1 MHLLLSD
8 NHPLQISMWYF
19 CIVRK
24 TLAALINMIGA
35 IKCRSV
41 LRWWIF
47 FYFDCSYTF
56 HLLEQR
62 IQSNGSKR
70 FTYSHIRV
78 KLVRSSHRYRVL
90 TDTHS
95 HCYERHSRVG
105 ALTANSSICFPI
117 QRNPNEENRII
128 PSIPFIPHCK
138 KRDSSSYW

>member
-1 MHLLLSD
+1 MDLLLWD

-47 FYFDCSYTF
+47 FYFDFSYTF

-62 IQSNGSKR
+62 IQSNGSKS

-78 KLVRSSHRYRVL
+78 KLVWCSHRYRVL

-95 HCYERHSRVG
+95 HCYERQSRVG
-105 ALTANSSICFPI
+105 ELTANCSICFPI
-117 QRNPNEENRII
+117 QRNPTEAKSYH
-128 PSIPFIPHCK
+128 PLYPFH
-138 KRDSSSYW
+138 SSL